1 MKKRE
6 DKTNYILLT
15 VFFVLGYFF
24 GFILIG
30 VFAYPLIKFN
40 EDYLTYSMKNGMV
53 CGFVVGIFLLILLSL

>member
-1 MKKRE
+1 
-6 DKTNYILLT
+6 LLT